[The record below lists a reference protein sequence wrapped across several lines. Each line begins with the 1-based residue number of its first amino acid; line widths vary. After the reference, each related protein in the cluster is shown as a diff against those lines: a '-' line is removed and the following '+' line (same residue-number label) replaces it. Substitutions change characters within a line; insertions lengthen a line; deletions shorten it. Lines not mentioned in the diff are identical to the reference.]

1 LGKQEVAVVPNDEPT
16 PHPLIRALAEAVKP
30 PPDAGRVTRAIA
42 ASKAQEVSQ
51 PDLAAFA
58 DRAEFPAAVALAGYL
73 GAEIPRDGHD
83 WWVLYLDVEASRWLL
98 VRRADMLFWERA
110 DDRGAPHQKIDRVWL
125 SEDALVVEGSGH
137 DTPETRFVSGP
148 FMRAGDFRASA
159 SGGTF
164 PSVTGVFCSPDTPYG
179 CTRHSL

>member
-1 LGKQEVAVVPNDEPT
+1 VVPNQDPS
-16 PHPLIRALAEAVKP
+16 PHPLIRALAEGVKP
-30 PPDAGRVTRAIA
+30 PPDAGRLRRAIA
-42 ASKAQEVSQ
+42 ASKAQQAMQ
-51 PDLAAFA
+51 PDLTAFA
-58 DRAEFPAAVALAGYL
+58 KRADFPAAVALAGYL
-73 GAEIPRDGHD
+73 GAELIRDGYN
-83 WWVLYLDVEASRWLL
+83 WWVLYLDVEAARWLL
-98 VRRADMLFWERA
+98 VRRVDMLFWERA
-110 DDRGAPHQKIDRVWL
+110 EDEGAPCHKIDRVWL